1 MPIRRVVR
9 ARVRDFNPDS
19 GTLAIEKSK
28 SGKARHVVLTEE
40 GQTFFRQLTA
50 GRHGEAIML
59 TKNGATWGS
68 THQIRPM
75 AEACKNANVKPAG
88 FPILRH
94 SYASLLVMG
103 GVPLPV
109 VAQNLG
115 HANTRMTEKLGRD
128 HPQICARI
136 RNGQEV

>member
-1 MPIRRVVR
+1 
-9 ARVRDFNPDS
+9 
-19 GTLAIEKSK
+19 
-28 SGKARHVVLTEE
+28 
-40 GQTFFRQLTA
+40 
-50 GRHGEAIML
+50 
-59 TKNGATWGS
+59 
-68 THQIRPM
+68 
-75 AEACKNANVKPAG
+75 
-88 FPILRH
+88 
-94 SYASLLVMG
+94 MG